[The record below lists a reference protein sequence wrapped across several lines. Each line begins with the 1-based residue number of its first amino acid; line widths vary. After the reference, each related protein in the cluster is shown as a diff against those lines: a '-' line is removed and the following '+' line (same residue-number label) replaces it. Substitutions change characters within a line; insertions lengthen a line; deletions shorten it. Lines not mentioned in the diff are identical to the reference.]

1 MTISNLFTGGSPG
14 APCCPDHQPSR
25 LGSED
30 HAAGPTTTSVYL
42 IGVFVALITLFFLS
56 LIVAYYRRRSVLVS
70 GTIGAGLETESR
82 RPLAPSSAP
91 PVEIVGQQQQERGR
105 AVGADPVGVAS
116 AVAGSS
122 NGLLY
127 DRWNIQTLR
136 KCSLSTL
143 QVARHWCLKHGGNK
157 QLRMCRRRPSPTR
170 LASHIDRDKAF
181 KTGSLLTSV
190 QVDGQEW
197 QAVLCSW
204 PAHWLQILHSQVVI
218 KGLQLF
224 L

>member
-1 MTISNLFTGGSPG
+1 MFADEITQLRAKLQAEQGDLSSYMEKQAKLSAQKADLEVQLAEKEAKLAEEERMRAMCEGDKSR
-14 APCCPDHQPSR
+14 AEREMDSLKHQYQDVNAR
-25 LGSED
+25 YEKLCAEK
-30 HAAGPTTTSVYL
+30 ATTSVYL

-70 GTIGAGLETESR
+70 GTMGSGLETESR

-127 DRWNIQTLR
+127 DR
-136 KCSLSTL
+136 
-143 QVARHWCLKHGGNK
+143 
-157 QLRMCRRRPSPTR
+157 
-170 LASHIDRDKAF
+170 
-181 KTGSLLTSV
+181 
-190 QVDGQEW
+190 
-197 QAVLCSW
+197 
-204 PAHWLQILHSQVVI
+204 
-218 KGLQLF
+218 
-224 L
+224 

>member
-1 MTISNLFTGGSPG
+1 MRRGARLRRLQRRALGLLQCSSKSRWCQLLSTLTISNLSTGGSPG

-70 GTIGAGLETESR
+70 GTMGAGLETESR

-127 DRWNIQTLR
+127 DR
-136 KCSLSTL
+136 
-143 QVARHWCLKHGGNK
+143 
-157 QLRMCRRRPSPTR
+157 
-170 LASHIDRDKAF
+170 
-181 KTGSLLTSV
+181 
-190 QVDGQEW
+190 
-197 QAVLCSW
+197 
-204 PAHWLQILHSQVVI
+204 
-218 KGLQLF
+218 
-224 L
+224 